1 MSRGREVGPLSLPK
15 EYRDLAKLRVET
27 RWPDYQQPEDFGYD
41 FRDWVS
47 PYTKTACR
55 LGSVAVVLQDW
66 ASADGLRGGPDAD
79 IQQYGRT
86 PRLRTNRMLDSLLR
100 RVFGLSLPEVY
111 ATNAFPFVKRGA
123 MSNPVPLV
131 DVVKAVQLSAATELA
146 IARPT
151 VVVAAGAAAHSAL
164 SRVGI
169 AGVRVPQL
177 EVVA

>member
-1 MSRGREVGPLSLPK
+1 MSLPK

-100 RVFGLSLPEVY
+100 RVFGLSSQRCTQQTPFHSSSAVPCRTPFLLWTSSRPSSYPRRLNWRSLVRRSWSLP
-111 ATNAFPFVKRGA
+111 APQRTRRCPA
-123 MSNPVPLV
+123 
-131 DVVKAVQLSAATELA
+131 
-146 IARPT
+146 
-151 VVVAAGAAAHSAL
+151 SAL
-164 SRVGI
+164 QAFACHSSR
-169 AGVRVPQL
+169 
-177 EVVA
+177 